1 MSNLKEYR
9 TRKGLTQHDVALRI
23 GVSTRSYQFYESGER
38 LPDVQTAI
46 RIAQVLGVFDLKELW
61 SGNFTAL

>member
-1 MSNLKEYR
+1 MSKLKECR

-23 GVSTRSYQFYESGER
+23 GVSTPSYQFYESGER
-38 LPDVQTAI
+38 IPDVQTAI
-46 RIAQVLGVFDLKELW
+46 RIAQVLGVCDLKELW